1 MAIFEVQGA
10 DGKIYEVEAPSMEA
24 AAEAIGSFG
33 AMPKGGSSVN
43 PEGMADFQN
52 RALTFGANAA
62 QGMSFGLGDETSGA
76 IAGIKSMMGGGE
88 YLPAYRAER
97 DDARADM
104 ATISERYPNAATGGY
119 LTGAAIPA
127 ITAGPLATGESMLGT
142 MGRSGLLGMTEGGLQ
157 GAGNADGRGIV
168 GETIKGGL
176 IGLGAGIAA
185 PAVIGA
191 ATLAKRGFFEGLPQ
205 MFGKASQTKANRA
218 IADALMRSGKTAPD
232 VDALIAAAAREGQPE
247 YRLMDALGLP
257 GQRAAN
263 GLTRAGGAPG
273 DEVAEFLST
282 RQAGQPER
290 VGAFVEDAFGFTKK
304 PTVAKNTEVV
314 PLDYKFTDS
323 PADVLARP
331 QKSAADLKA
340 KLTEARGN
348 TADKAYD
355 AARGNAA
362 PVDVRGALGVIDARI
377 GGMKGSGVTGD
388 GIDAKLLGYRD
399 RLAAQPGPDGVM
411 RELSDF
417 DRVLGVKQAV
427 QDDIGAAV
435 RAGRNNEAREL
446 GKLVKELD
454 AALEGSSDMYRTAN
468 DGFRSAS
475 KVIDAVDEGAMMAT
489 RGRAADNVP
498 RFGAMAAAEQGA
510 ARTGYGDRLLAQLE
524 TMASPTANRAKPLLS
539 PKRAMEADAMATDPR
554 LYSDRLG
561 RENTMWETQNRAL
574 GGSRTADNLADQGAM
589 DGISGEVMQAGKAAA
604 NLQFGDMV
612 QKVAGALGPILK
624 GQNEPTRM
632 LIAQALMSSNAGQVL
647 APAIAQATKS
657 AGVRRILE
665 ALLRQ
670 PMREGG
676 EALAQ

>member
-1 MAIFEVQGA
+1 MAIFEVQGP
-10 DGKIYEVEAPSMEA
+10 DGKTYEVEAPSMEA

-33 AMPKGGSSVN
+33 AMPAGGSSVN
-43 PEGMADFQN
+43 HEGVADFQN

-62 QGMSFGLGDETSGA
+62 QGMSFGLGDEASGA
-76 IAGIKSMMGGGE
+76 VAGIKSMLGGGDF
-88 YLPAYRAER
+88 LPAYRAER

-142 MGRSGLLGMTEGGLQ
+142 MGRSGLLGMTEGALQ

-191 ATLAKRGFFEGLPQ
+191 ATLAKRGVFEGLPQ

-232 VDALIAAAAREGQPE
+232 IDALIAAAAREGQPE

-282 RQAGQPER
+282 RQSGQGER
-290 VGAFVEDAFGFTKK
+290 VGSFVEDAFDVKGT
-304 PTVAKNTEVV
+304 TAAKTQQG
-314 PLDYKFTDS
+314 LID
-323 PADVLARP
+323 AR
-331 QKSAADLKA
+331 STAADA
-340 KLTEARGN
+340 
-348 TADKAYD
+348 AYD

-362 PVDVRGALGVIDARI
+362 PVDVRGALGVIDTRI
-377 GGMKGSGVTGD
+377 GGMKGSGVAGD
-388 GIDAKLLGYRD
+388 SIDGKLAGYRD

-475 KVIDAVDEGAMMAT
+475 KVIDAVDEGALMAT

-510 ARTGYGDRLLAQLE
+510 ARTGYGDRLLSELE
-524 TMASPTANRAKPLLS
+524 NMKYPSTNRALITGS
-539 PKRAMEADAMATDPR
+539 EKRTAEAATMATDPQ
-554 LYSDRLG
+554 LYSSRIA
-561 RENTMWETQNRAL
+561 RERTMWDTQDKAL
-574 GGSRTADNLADQGAM
+574 KGSQTANNQADMVAM
-589 DGISGEVMQAGKAAA
+589 DGISGEAMQAGKAAA

>member
-1 MAIFEVQGA
+1 MGWA
-10 DGKIYEVEAPSMEA
+10 DAPEVEPKKGKWADAP
-24 AAEAIGSFG
+24 AIPDGMSPEEYAQSLGF
-33 AMPKGGSSVN
+33 APTPGGSSVN
-43 PEGMADFQN
+43 QEGLADFQN

-62 QGMSFGLGDETSGA
+62 QGMSFGFGDEFSGA
-76 IAGIKSMMGGGE
+76 VAGVKSMMGGGDF
-88 YLPAYRAER
+88 LPAYRAER

-191 ATLAKRGFFEGLPQ
+191 ATLAKRGVFEGLPQ

-232 VDALIAAAAREGQPE
+232 IDALIATAAREGQPE
-247 YRLMDALGLP
+247 FRLMDALGLP

-282 RQAGQPER
+282 RQSGQPER
-290 VGAFVEDAFGFTKK
+290 VGSFVEDAFDVKGT
-304 PTVAKNTEVV
+304 TAAKTQQG
-314 PLDYKFTDS
+314 LTD
-323 PADVLARP
+323 AR
-331 QKSAADLKA
+331 STAADA
-340 KLTEARGN
+340 
-348 TADKAYD
+348 AYD

-362 PVDVRGALGVIDARI
+362 PVDIRGALGVIDART
-377 GGMKGSGVTGD
+377 GGMAGSGVTGD
-388 GIDAKLLGYRD
+388 GIDAKLLGYRS

-417 DRVLGVKQAV
+417 DRVLGVKQAI

-475 KVIDAVDEGAMMAT
+475 KVIDAVDEGALMAT
-489 RGRAADNVP
+489 RCRAADNVP

>member
-1 MAIFEVQGA
+1 MAIFEVQGP
-10 DGKIYEVEAPSMEA
+10 DGKTYEVEAPSMEA

-33 AMPKGGSSVN
+33 AMPAGGSSVN
-43 PEGMADFQN
+43 PEGVADFQN

-62 QGMSFGLGDETSGA
+62 QGMSFGLGDEASGA

-191 ATLAKRGFFEGLPQ
+191 ATLAKRGVFEGLPQ

-218 IADALMRSGKTAPD
+218 IADALLRSGKTAPD
-232 VDALIAAAAREGQPE
+232 VDALIATAAREGQPE
-247 YRLMDALGLP
+247 FRLMDALGLP

-273 DEVAEFLST
+273 DEVADFLAT
-282 RQAGQPER
+282 RQSGQGER
-290 VGAFVEDAFGFTKK
+290 VGSFVEDAFDVKGT
-304 PTVAKNTEVV
+304 TAAKTQTGLIDARTE
-314 PLDYKFTDS
+314 
-323 PADVLARP
+323 
-331 QKSAADLKA
+331 AADL
-340 KLTEARGN
+340 
-348 TADKAYD
+348 AYD

-362 PVDVRGALGVIDARI
+362 PVNLNDTIDVIDTLTKRDPILGESALADTVI
-377 GGMKGSGVTGD
+377 GKRLKALRAQMTNGDQQLIDFDSVLNIKQDMFTTMEALRKSGKTVP
-388 GIDAKLLGYRD
+388 K
-399 RLAAQPGPDGVM
+399 
-411 RELSDF
+411 ELSD
-417 DRVLGVKQAV
+417 VY
-427 QDDIGAAV
+427 GA
-435 RAGRNNEAREL
+435 
-446 GKLVKELD
+446 LD

>member
-1 MAIFEVQGA
+1 MAIFEVQGP
-10 DGKIYEVEAPSMEA
+10 DGKTYEVEAPSMEA

-33 AMPKGGSSVN
+33 AMPAGGSSVN
-43 PEGMADFQN
+43 PEGVADFQN

-62 QGMSFGLGDETSGA
+62 QGMSLGFGDEYSGA
-76 IAGIKSMMGGGE
+76 VAGIKSMMGGGE

-127 ITAGPLATGESMLGT
+127 LTASPLATGESMLGT

-191 ATLAKRGFFEGLPQ
+191 ATLAKRGVFEGLPQ

-247 YRLMDALGLP
+247 FRLMDALGLP

-282 RQAGQPER
+282 RQSGQGER
-290 VGAFVEDAFGFTKK
+290 VGSFVEDAFDVKGT
-304 PTVAKNTEVV
+304 TAAKTQQG
-314 PLDYKFTDS
+314 LID
-323 PADVLARP
+323 AR
-331 QKSAADLKA
+331 STAADA
-340 KLTEARGN
+340 
-348 TADKAYD
+348 AYD

-362 PVDVRGALGVIDARI
+362 PVDVRGALGVIDTRI
-377 GGMKGSGVTGD
+377 GGMKGSGVAGD
-388 GIDAKLLGYRD
+388 SIDGKLAGYRD

-475 KVIDAVDEGAMMAT
+475 KVIDAVDEGALMAT

-510 ARTGYGDRLLAQLE
+510 ARTGYGDRLLSELE
-524 TMASPTANRAKPLLS
+524 NMKYPSTNRALITGS
-539 PKRAMEADAMATDPR
+539 EKRTAEAAAMATDPQ
-554 LYSDRLG
+554 LYSSRIA
-561 RENTMWETQNRAL
+561 RERTMWDTQDKAL
-574 GGSRTADNLADQGAM
+574 KGSQTANNQADMVAM
-589 DGISGEVMQAGKAAA
+589 DGISGEAMQAGKAAA

>member
-1 MAIFEVQGA
+1 MAIFEVQGP
-10 DGKIYEVEAPSMEA
+10 DGKTYEVEAPSMEA

-33 AMPKGGSSVN
+33 AMPAGGSSVN
-43 PEGMADFQN
+43 PEGVADFQN

-62 QGMSFGLGDETSGA
+62 QGMSLGFGDEYSGA
-76 IAGIKSMMGGGE
+76 VAGIKSMMGGGE

-104 ATISERYPNAATGGY
+104 ATISERYPNAATAGY

-127 ITAGPLATGESMLGT
+127 LTASPLATGESMLGT
-142 MGRSGLLGMTEGGLQ
+142 MGRSGLLGMTEGALQ

-191 ATLAKRGFFEGLPQ
+191 ATLAKRGVFEGLPQ

-218 IADALMRSGKTAPD
+218 IADALLRSGKTAPD
-232 VDALIAAAAREGQPE
+232 IDALIATAAREGQPE
-247 YRLMDALGLP
+247 FRLMDALGLP

-282 RQAGQPER
+282 RQSGQGER
-290 VGAFVEDAFGFTKK
+290 VGSFVEDAFDVKGTTAAKTKDGLV
-304 PTVAKNTEVV
+304 TARG
-314 PLDYKFTDS
+314 DA
-323 PADVLARP
+323 ADV
-331 QKSAADLKA
+331 
-340 KLTEARGN
+340 
-348 TADKAYD
+348 AYD

-377 GGMKGSGVTGD
+377 GGMKGSGVAGD
-388 GIDAKLLGYRD
+388 SIDGKLAGYRD

-446 GKLVKELD
+446 GKLVKALD

-475 KVIDAVDEGAMMAT
+475 KVIDAVDEGALMAT
-489 RGRAADNVP
+489 RGRAANNVP

-510 ARTGYGDRLLAQLE
+510 ARTGYGDRLLSELE
-524 TMASPTANRAKPLLS
+524 NMKYPSTNRALITGS
-539 PKRAMEADAMATDPR
+539 EKRTAEAAAMATDPQ
-554 LYSDRLG
+554 LYSSRIA
-561 RENTMWETQNRAL
+561 REKTMWNTQDKAL
-574 GGSRTADNLADQGAM
+574 KGSQTANNQADMVAM
-589 DGISGEVMQAGKAAA
+589 DGISGEAMQAGKAAA

>member
-1 MAIFEVQGA
+1 MAIFEVQGP
-10 DGKIYEVEAPSMEA
+10 DGKAYEVEAASMEA

-62 QGMSFGLGDETSGA
+62 QGMSFGLGDEASGA
-76 IAGIKSMMGGGE
+76 VAGIKSMLGGGDF
-88 YLPAYRAER
+88 LPAYRAER

-119 LTGAAIPA
+119 LAGAAIPA
-127 ITAGPLATGESMLGT
+127 LTASPLATGESMLGT
-142 MGRSGLLGMTEGGLQ
+142 MGRSGLLGMTEGALQ

-176 IGLGAGIAA
+176 VGLGAGIAA

-191 ATLAKRGFFEGLPQ
+191 ATLAKRGVFEGLPQ

-232 VDALIAAAAREGQPE
+232 VDALIAAATRDGQPE
-247 YRLMDALGLP
+247 FRLMDALGLP

-282 RQAGQPER
+282 RQSGQGER
-290 VGAFVEDAFGFTKK
+290 VGSFVEDAFDVKGT
-304 PTVAKNTEVV
+304 TAAKTQTG
-314 PLDYKFTDS
+314 LID
-323 PADVLARP
+323 AR
-331 QKSAADLKA
+331 STAADA
-340 KLTEARGN
+340 
-348 TADKAYD
+348 AYD

-362 PVDVRGALGVIDARI
+362 PVNLNDTIDVIDTLTKRDPILGESALADTVI
-377 GGMKGSGVTGD
+377 GKRLKALRAQMTNGDQQLIDFDSVLNIKQDMFTTMEALRKSGKTVP
-388 GIDAKLLGYRD
+388 K
-399 RLAAQPGPDGVM
+399 
-411 RELSDF
+411 ELSD
-417 DRVLGVKQAV
+417 VY
-427 QDDIGAAV
+427 GA
-435 RAGRNNEAREL
+435 
-446 GKLVKELD
+446 LD

-510 ARTGYGDRLLAQLE
+510 ARTGYGDRLLMELGNMKYPS
-524 TMASPTANRAKPLLS
+524 TNRALITGS
-539 PKRAMEADAMATDPR
+539 EKRTAEAAAMATDPQ
-554 LYSDRLG
+554 LYSSRIA
-561 RENTMWETQNRAL
+561 RERTMWDTQDKAL
-574 GGSRTADNLADQGAM
+574 KGSQTANNQADMAAM

>member
-1 MAIFEVQGA
+1 MAIFEVQGP
-10 DGKIYEVEAPSMEA
+10 DGKTYEVEAPSMEA

-33 AMPKGGSSVN
+33 DMPKGGSSAN
-43 PEGMADFQN
+43 PEGVADFQN

-62 QGMSFGLGDETSGA
+62 QGMSFGLGDEASGA
-76 IAGIKSMMGGGE
+76 VAGIKSMMGGGD

-104 ATISERYPNAATGGY
+104 ATISERYPAAATAGY

-127 ITAGPLATGESMLGT
+127 ITASPLATGESMLGT
-142 MGRSGLLGMTEGGLQ
+142 MGRSGFLGMAEGGLQ
-157 GAGNADGRGIV
+157 GAGNADGGGIL
-168 GETIKGGL
+168 GETVKGATIGGL
-176 IGLGAGIAA
+176 AGIAA
-185 PAVIGA
+185 PAVIGGL
-191 ATLAKRGFFEGLPQ
+191 TVGKRALTEGIPSL
-205 MFGKASQTKANRA
+205 FGKASQSKANRA
-218 IADALMRSGKTAPD
+218 IADALVRSGKTAPD
-232 VDALIAAAAREGQPE
+232 LDAMIATAAREGQPE
-247 YRLMDALGLP
+247 FRLMDALGLP

-273 DEVAEFLST
+273 DEVAEFLAT

-290 VGAFVEDAFGFTKK
+290 VGAFVEDAFDVGGTTAAKTKQG
-304 PTVAKNTEVV
+304 
-314 PLDYKFTDS
+314 LID
-323 PADVLARP
+323 ARGA
-331 QKSAADLKA
+331 AAD
-340 KLTEARGN
+340 T
-348 TADKAYD
+348 AYD

-362 PVDVRGALGVIDARI
+362 PVDIRGALGVIDART
-377 GGMKGSGVTGD
+377 GGMAGSGVTGD

-417 DRVLGVKQAV
+417 DRVLGVKQSI

-454 AALEGSSDMYRTAN
+454 AALEGASDMYRTAN
-468 DGFRSAS
+468 DGFRQAS

-498 RFGAMAAAEQGA
+498 KFGAMAAEEQGA
-510 ARTGYGDRLLAQLE
+510 ARVGYGDDLLRKLE
-524 TMASPTANRAKPLLS
+524 AMTAPTSNRAKPLLS
-539 PKRAMEADAMATDPR
+539 PKRVMEADAMATDPK
-554 LYSDRLG
+554 LYGDRLA
-561 RENTMWETQNRAL
+561 RENTMWETQNKAL

-589 DGISGEVMQAGKAAA
+589 NGMSGEIMQAGKAAT
-604 NLQFGDMV
+604 NLQFGDMIS
-612 QKVAGALGPILK
+612 KVAGALGPILK

-632 LIAQALMSSNAGQVL
+632 LIAQALMSGNAGQVL

-657 AGVRRILE
+657 SSVRRILE
-665 ALLRQ
+665 ALIRQ

-676 EALAQ
+676 EASIQ

>member
-1 MAIFEVQGA
+1 MAIFEVQGP
-10 DGKIYEVEAPSMEA
+10 DGKTYEVEAPSMEA

-43 PEGMADFQN
+43 PEGIADFQN

-62 QGMSFGLGDETSGA
+62 QGMSFGLGDEASGA
-76 IAGIKSMMGGGE
+76 VAGIKSMLGGGDF
-88 YLPAYRAER
+88 LPAYRAER

-191 ATLAKRGFFEGLPQ
+191 ATLAKRGVFEGLPQ

-232 VDALIAAAAREGQPE
+232 IDALIAAAAREGQPE

-282 RQAGQPER
+282 RQSGQGER
-290 VGAFVEDAFGFTKK
+290 VGSFVEDAFDVKGT
-304 PTVAKNTEVV
+304 TAAKTQQG
-314 PLDYKFTDS
+314 LID
-323 PADVLARP
+323 AR
-331 QKSAADLKA
+331 STAADA
-340 KLTEARGN
+340 
-348 TADKAYD
+348 AYD

-362 PVDVRGALGVIDARI
+362 PVNLNDTIDVIDTLTKRDPILGESALADTVI
-377 GGMKGSGVTGD
+377 GKRLKALRAQMTNGDQQLIDFDSVLNIKQDMFTTMEALRKSGKTVP
-388 GIDAKLLGYRD
+388 K
-399 RLAAQPGPDGVM
+399 
-411 RELSDF
+411 ELSD
-417 DRVLGVKQAV
+417 VY
-427 QDDIGAAV
+427 GA
-435 RAGRNNEAREL
+435 
-446 GKLVKELD
+446 LD

-475 KVIDAVDEGAMMAT
+475 KVIDAVDEGALMAT

-510 ARTGYGDRLLAQLE
+510 ARTGYGDRLLSELE
-524 TMASPTANRAKPLLS
+524 NMKYPSTNRALITGS
-539 PKRAMEADAMATDPR
+539 EKRTAEAATMATDPQ
-554 LYSDRLG
+554 LYASRIA
-561 RENTMWETQNRAL
+561 RERTMWDTQDKAL
-574 GGSRTADNLADQGAM
+574 KGSQTANNQADMAAM
-589 DGISGEVMQAGKAAA
+589 DGISGEAMQAGKAAA

>member
-1 MAIFEVQGA
+1 MAIFEVQGP
-10 DGKIYEVEAPSMEA
+10 DGKTYEVEAPSMEA
-24 AAEAIGSFG
+24 AAEAIASFG
-33 AMPKGGSSVN
+33 AMPKGGASAN
-43 PEGMADFQN
+43 PAAVDDFKA
-52 RALTFGANAA
+52 RMTTLTANAA
-62 QGMSFGLGDETSGA
+62 QGMSFGLGDEASGA

-191 ATLAKRGFFEGLPQ
+191 ATLAKRGLFEGLPQ
-205 MFGKASQTKANRA
+205 MFGRASQTKANRA

-232 VDALIAAAAREGQPE
+232 VDALIATAAREGQPE
-247 YRLMDALGLP
+247 FRLMDALGLP

-273 DEVAEFLST
+273 DEVAEFLAT
-282 RQAGQPER
+282 RQSGQGER
-290 VGAFVEDAFGFTKK
+290 VGSFVEDAFDVKGT
-304 PTVAKNTEVV
+304 TAAKTQTGLIDARTE
-314 PLDYKFTDS
+314 
-323 PADVLARP
+323 
-331 QKSAADLKA
+331 AADL
-340 KLTEARGN
+340 
-348 TADKAYD
+348 AYD

-362 PVDVRGALGVIDARI
+362 PVNLNDTIDVIDTLTKRDPILGESALADTVI
-377 GGMKGSGVTGD
+377 GKRLKALRAQMTNGDQQLIDFDSVLNIKQDMFTTMEALRKSGKTVP
-388 GIDAKLLGYRD
+388 K
-399 RLAAQPGPDGVM
+399 
-411 RELSDF
+411 ELSD
-417 DRVLGVKQAV
+417 VY
-427 QDDIGAAV
+427 GA
-435 RAGRNNEAREL
+435 
-446 GKLVKELD
+446 LD

-475 KVIDAVDEGAMMAT
+475 KVIDAVDEGALMAT

-510 ARTGYGDRLLAQLE
+510 ARTGYGDRLLSELE
-524 TMASPTANRAKPLLS
+524 NMKYPSTNRALITGS
-539 PKRAMEADAMATDPR
+539 EKRTAEAATMATDPQ
-554 LYSDRLG
+554 LYASRIA
-561 RENTMWETQNRAL
+561 RERTMWDTQDKAL
-574 GGSRTADNLADQGAM
+574 KGSQTANNQADMAAM
-589 DGISGEVMQAGKAAA
+589 DGISGEAMQAGKAAA

-624 GQNEPTRM
+624 GRNEPTRM

-647 APAIAQATKS
+647 VPAIAQATKS
-657 AGVRRILE
+657 ASVRRILE